1 MRTKR
6 LKTKSASRVK
16 DEHPAM
22 ADMIPFIDLAAQR
35 VRIRDDLD
43 RRLDKVIEEGR
54 YILGPE
60 VKDFE
65 TRLAEFGEAPFALGC
80 ANGTDALALPLMAW
94 RLRTGDAV
102 FVPSFTFAASAEVVP
117 WLGADAVF
125 VDIDPETYNMDPASL
140 EAAIEQ
146 TKADG
151 KLNPVAVIA
160 VDLFG
165 QPADYPAIRALC
177 DKHGLKL
184 IADSAQGFG
193 CTLHERHPIHWADV
207 TTISFYPAKPLGCYG
222 DGGALLTTDE
232 ALFALLKS
240 LAVHGEGETRYEY
253 ARIGMNSRLD
263 TIQAAV
269 LLSKLEVFA
278 EEIDGRNAAANRYAQ
293 GFGDVVRPHTVIE
306 GGRSVWAQYTIEVDD
321 RDGFRSSLQEK
332 GVPTAVYYPIPLHE
346 QPPYQRFTTAP
357 GGLPV
362 TERAARRVVSLP
374 MDGYLHGERQDRVI
388 DAVRAALA

>member
-1 MRTKR
+1 
-6 LKTKSASRVK
+6 
-16 DEHPAM
+16 M

-35 VRIRDDLD
+35 ARIRDDLD

-60 VKDFE
+60 VKAFE
-65 TRLAEFGEAPFALGC
+65 TKLAEFGEAPFALGC

-193 CTLHERHPIHWADV
+193 CTLHDRHPIHWADA

-222 DGGALLTTDE
+222 DGGALLTKDE
-232 ALFALLKS
+232 ALFGLLKS
-240 LAVHGEGETRYEY
+240 LAVHGEGESRYEY

-263 TIQAAV
+263 TMQAAV
-269 LLSKLEVFA
+269 LLAKLEVFA
-278 EEIDGRNAAANRYAQ
+278 EEIDGRNAAAQRYGD
-293 GFGDVVRPHTVIE
+293 GFGDVVRPHKVIE

-321 RDGFRSSLQEK
+321 RDAFRASLQER

-346 QPPYQRFTTAP
+346 QPPYKRFTTAP

-362 TERAARRVVSLP
+362 TERVAKRVVSLP
-374 MDGYLHGERQDRVI
+374 MDGYLNGERQDRVI